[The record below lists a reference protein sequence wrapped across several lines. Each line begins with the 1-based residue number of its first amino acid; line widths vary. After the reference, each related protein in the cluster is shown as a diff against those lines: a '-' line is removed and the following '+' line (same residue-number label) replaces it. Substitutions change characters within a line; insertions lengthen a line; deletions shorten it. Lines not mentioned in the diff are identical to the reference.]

1 MSKFNAHQEHI
12 GTDKSVSLLQ
22 SAKLTI
28 VLSELIITDSSVQVT
43 LMSVLKELN
52 GQEATVKQSK
62 RNVKLAC
69 IGRVVPV

>member
-1 MSKFNAHQEHI
+1 M
-12 GTDKSVSLLQ
+12 
-22 SAKLTI
+22 
-28 VLSELIITDSSVQVT
+28 QVT